1 MEIDHLSKNLL
12 ENKKQIDISGLRLND
27 IILNTRVLNDW
38 LIYRRHRIAVFH

>member
-38 LIYRRHRIAVFH
+38 LI

>member
-1 MEIDHLSKNLL
+1 MEIDQLSKNLL

-38 LIYRRHRIAVFH
+38 LI